1 MTLETLLKKAK
12 GFSSV
17 GSKFPNQAIV
27 YLGNMTILTSYN
39 TVIAI
44 KYFSIAGVKVYLTK
58 DWDYSS
64 TTSKHRND
72 FLFEEKKDTQ
82 KKLDSGV
89 YIYLKD

>member
-17 GSKFPNQAIV
+17 RSRFPNQSIV

-39 TVIAI
+39 TIIAI
-44 KYFSIAGVKVYLTK
+44 KYYNKGETKVYLTK